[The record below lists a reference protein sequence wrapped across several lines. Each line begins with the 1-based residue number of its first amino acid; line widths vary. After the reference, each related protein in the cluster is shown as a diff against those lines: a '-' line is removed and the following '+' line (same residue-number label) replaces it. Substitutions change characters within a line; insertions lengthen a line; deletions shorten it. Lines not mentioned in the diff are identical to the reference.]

1 MINMP
6 RTDKRANVPPVSVW
20 YKVGD
25 IQQIAAVDK
34 TPTQERTVKL
44 FGKEK
49 KLKTKGHDK
58 DCNKIT
64 YIFGILNIRSC
75 SYTSP

>member
-6 RTDKRANVPPVSVW
+6 RTDKRANVPPVSIW

-25 IQQIAAVDK
+25 IQQIADVDK

-49 KLKTKGHDK
+49 KGEDQ
-58 DCNKIT
+58 
-64 YIFGILNIRSC
+64 G
-75 SYTSP
+75 P

>member
-6 RTDKRANVPPVSVW
+6 RTDKRANVPPVSIW

-49 KLKTKGHDK
+49 KAEGQ
-58 DCNKIT
+58 
-64 YIFGILNIRSC
+64 G
-75 SYTSP
+75 P